1 MYVENRQRTKS
12 PNEKPRTISTLME
25 GISVGLVPKTTDITK
40 MMAYY
45 SRSNIEAWVNKT
57 MLQELSGLN
66 VIERNEDGEIV
77 SSDPL
82 LSSTPPFNLEQ
93 YQYFEIPGVGPV
105 WVYNVSPKQVKV
117 KNPITGKERVLYSEA
132 SAGDRFGV
140 VFDTYQSTPFWKAFD
155 TTASSMKK
163 LELGFSGF
171 HAGALTEVY
180 AVQNA
185 IEFGPK
191 KAMAYFM
198 KYIFVDTMKNNQL
211 PCFANPEDFQ
221 EAASHGVKFGATNDY
236 AAADVQNMFDNWR
249 DFAQKLQ
256 QKLEERGKIGTTVG
270 VATLPFEV
278 ATQMVSMLNKGMDV
292 VLWDFLH
299 DGLKL
304 STYRLRADRTKKRA
318 KKYGWTDEQLSKA
331 LDEDGQ
337 FVNDMF
343 GGQHWDMLGVSHRTL
358 RYAGRV
364 LLSPDWNVSTT
375 RHFLALTGFGS
386 LWNEATA
393 ENFKEYYKH
402 LWGAAGNKVYEGLKL
417 DKHHKAKIKA
427 KAEKKANDGAYT
439 DEQLSEL
446 LGRYNRFVDTKRAK
460 KKLSPEDWG
469 RFARQLSAFLCLGIG
484 YLIFYEGFANAF
496 NAAFRALDEEKERKK
511 AEELRKTNPN
521 YRSPYELAYPDG
533 MKWYDY
539 LMRGNSLG
547 QQSKIFLGR
556 YKDGTEMYIR
566 HGKQFREIPEYFFNE
581 KGELEFPGPMVQRLI
596 GKANPMVRMTLD
608 DINYLSDFQA
618 SHADQ
623 EIQRKYGK
631 TIGLLYKDALY
642 WAPFLIPSQENKEFK
657 AADFF
662 FPSSKGFSPW
672 KAQSY
677 FKDFILSG
685 DMEGVVMTYQSCQR
699 NGIDPEAQIK
709 AAIGSVKAL
718 ESAEMSDGVTSLQV
732 ASKRFDAAKSITEKK
747 KMRQK
752 MKKFLSQ
759 SDYKSFTQK
768 EALDMVQGYL
778 NGDEDLKEMEKAESK
793 YLMKAKAEDVTED
806 WRIQNVWNGTMET
819 YQEYQRLKD
828 VDKAKANAFK
838 NSKTNKRLFAARK
851 AISAARRKMNK
862 AKKQMDGTNAAAKL
876 VEIRNTRKELLK
888 ELNGME

>member
-93 YQYFEIPGVGPV
+93 YKYFEIPGLGPV
-105 WVYNVSPKQVKV
+105 WVYKGNAKDYTIP
-117 KNPITGKERVLYSEA
+117 NIITGKKILLYRQK
-132 SAGDRFGV
+132 SAAKRFGV
-140 VFDTYQSTPFWKAFD
+140 VFEQYESSPFWETVD
-155 TTASSMKK
+155 TLASSAKK

-180 AVQNA
+180 MVQNMV
-185 IEFGPK
+185 EFGPK
-191 KAMAYFM
+191 KAMANFM
-198 KYIFVDTMKNNQL
+198 KYIFVDTAKNHEL

-221 EAASHGVKFGATNDY
+221 EAASHLVKFGATNDY
-236 AAADVQNMFDNWR
+236 AAADVQNMFDNMR
-249 DFAQKLQ
+249 DAMIKVQEKL
-256 QKLEERGKIGTTVG
+256 RAGNGISGT
-270 VATLPFEV
+270 VALASMPLKV
-278 ATQMVSMLNKGMDV
+278 ATQMLSLINKGMDRA
-292 VLWDFLH
+292 LWDFLH

-304 STYRLRADRTKKRA
+304 ATYRMRADKTKERA
-318 KKYGWTDEQLSKA
+318 KKKGWTEEELSRA

-343 GGQHWDMLGVSHRTL
+343 GGQHWDVLGASHRTL

-364 LLSPDWNVSTT
+364 LLSPDWNASTT
-375 RHFLALTGFGS
+375 RHFLALTGYGS
-386 LWNEATA
+386 IWNEATF
-393 ENFKEYYKH
+393 ENFKHYYKR
-402 LWGAAGNKVYEGLKL
+402 
-417 DKHHKAKIKA
+417 
-427 KAEKKANDGAYT
+427 
-439 DEQLSEL
+439 
-446 LGRYNRFVDTKRAK
+446 LGHGILT
-460 KKLSPEDWG
+460 PEDEG
-469 RFARQLSAFLCLGIG
+469 RRSRQISALLCYGIG
-484 YLIFYEGFANAF
+484 FMVFYEAIANGI
-496 NAAFRALDEEKERKK
+496 NAAFRAMDEEKERKK
-511 AEELRKTNPN
+511 AEEIRKTNPS
-521 YRSPYELAYPDG
+521 YKSMYELAYGDEG

-556 YKDGTEMYIR
+556 YEDGTEMYVR
-566 HGKQFREIPEYFFNE
+566 HGKQFREVPEYLFNH
-581 KGELEFPGPMVQRLI
+581 KGELEFPGPMVQRMI

-657 AADFF
+657 AVDFF

-699 NGIDPEAQIK
+699 NGIDAEAQIK

-718 ESAEMSDGVTSLQV
+718 ESAEMNDGVTSLQV
-732 ASKRFDAAKSITEKK
+732 ACQRFDAAKSITEKK

-759 SDYKSFTQK
+759 SDYKAFTQK

-862 AKKQMDGTNAAAKL
+862 AKKQMDGTNDAAKL
-876 VEIRNTRKELLK
+876 VEIRNTRKELLEK
-888 ELNGME
+888 LNGME